1 MNKSVPIEANGIIPI
16 SQSDVAGIPP
26 LALTIPDFEGQ
37 AILRI
42 FANSS
47 QSQIGCYSAV
57 VTNGATFSHRSS
69 VGTALGLFTMV
80 ALLASFAT
88 AIYGNS
94 LPTTRTHYAHS
105 LSVFVVFSVLHTIF
119 FTGALSMN
127 WPSVLVAFWSNY
139 AWSAGMIYSKPM
151 QNTINKLI
159 GSNRGNT
166 SMVGAAGS
174 GDYASDLGGGYA
186 ISSIYKRDYFDLF
199 SRDLSRL
206 DDTLKVLKS
215 RALER
220 NLAKRALA
228 NSTTGYSWY
237 GSPIKP
243 GLPLPGNFSAF
254 PGTLA
259 ELNIPASNALITGF
273 LWFLILVVIVA
284 GSVVGF
290 KWSLEGLGKLNLV
303 HKDQLTYFRAHWIGF
318 TGLAVLRAMLIGFF
332 MMIFL
337 TLFQFTY
344 SGSAGVIVVGVVVFL
359 IFFVGMFSIAGYAC
373 YYRLRFGHFK
383 VVKDRIHFKKGKAL
397 GFVPWYRLEY
407 ESHDPEKPSTGV
419 SAGSVPCWRIRYLNN
434 DSQRMEVHQD
444 EDYLKKFGWLSAR
457 FRRTRWWFFIV
468 WLIYEFTRAC
478 FFGGAAG
485 HPMTQVFGLLV
496 VEFIALVFIV
506 FMRPFEGARLNALMV
521 YLLGFCKVSTV
532 ALSAAFDSRFNL
544 QRITTT
550 VIGIVIIV
558 IQGILTIVLMIAIVV
573 GAVSSYMSLTRDRE
587 DFRPRGWASI
597 RKKYFAHLEKA
608 APDRPPPPRPVP
620 EEPKE
625 PYFNVGSVRR
635 LPKIEDEGGDKKE
648 EPKIDEPSKSQA
660 TISGIPNQRFSRTS
674 RTDSMMS
681 QTSLP
686 FGARVHRV
694 SWSSRE
700 FSNMHEA
707 SNRNSRHLSRSS
719 LPLSGHDVSPIES
732 PQPAFFRSPARHAN
746 SQEGKGK
753 ERESTIMEQRTSPL
767 PPRG

>member
-1 MNKSVPIEANGIIPI
+1 
-16 SQSDVAGIPP
+16 
-26 LALTIPDFEGQ
+26 
-37 AILRI
+37 
-42 FANSS
+42 
-47 QSQIGCYSAV
+47 
-57 VTNGATFSHRSS
+57 
-69 VGTALGLFTMV
+69 
-80 ALLASFAT
+80 
-88 AIYGNS
+88 
-94 LPTTRTHYAHS
+94 
-105 LSVFVVFSVLHTIF
+105 
-119 FTGALSMN
+119 
-127 WPSVLVAFWSNY
+127 
-139 AWSAGMIYSKPM
+139 
-151 QNTINKLI
+151 
-159 GSNRGNT
+159 
-166 SMVGAAGS
+166 MVGAAGS

-186 ISSIYKRDYFDLF
+186 ISKIYKRDYFDLF

-228 NSTTGYSWY
+228 NSTTGYLWY

-273 LWFLILVVIVA
+273 LWFLILAVIVA

-290 KWSLEGLGKLNLV
+290 KWILEGLGKFNV
-303 HKDQLTYFRAHWIGF
+303 VKKDQLTYFRAHWIGF
-318 TGLAVLRAMLIGFF
+318 TGLAVLRAMLIAFF

-383 VVKDRIHFKKGKAL
+383 IVKDRIHFRKRKAL
-397 GFVPWYRLEY
+397 RFIPWYRLEY
-407 ESHDPEKPSTGV
+407 ENHESEKPSAGV
-419 SAGSVPCWRIRYLNN
+419 SAGSIPCWRIRYFNN
-434 DSQRMEVHQD
+434 DSQRVEVHQD

-468 WLIYEFTRAC
+468 WLIYEFVRAC

-496 VEFIALVFIV
+496 IEFIALVFIV

-558 IQGILTIVLMIAIVV
+558 IQGVLTIVLMVAIVI

-587 DFRPRGWASI
+587 DFRPRGWASV

-608 APDRPPPPRPVP
+608 APDLPPPPPPVP

-635 LPKIEDEGGDKKE
+635 LPKIEDEGGRKDE
-648 EPKIDEPSKSQA
+648 EPEIDEPSKSQA
-660 TISGIPNQRFSRTS
+660 TIPGIPSQRFSRTS
-674 RTDSMMS
+674 RTESMMS

-700 FSNMHEA
+700 FSNMNEA

-732 PQPAFFRSPARHAN
+732 PQPAFFRSPARHSN
-746 SQEGKGK
+746 ISQEGKGK
-753 ERESTIMEQRTSPL
+753 ERESTMMEQMILSSS
-767 PPRG
+767 

>member
-1 MNKSVPIEANGIIPI
+1 MLTGCSLCPMNRSVPIEANGIIPI

-47 QSQIGCYSAV
+47 ESQIGCYSAV
-57 VTNGATFSHRSS
+57 VTNGATFSHPSA
-69 VGTALGLFTMV
+69 VGTVLGLFTVV

-94 LPTTRTHYAHS
+94 LSTTRTHYAHS
-105 LSVFVVFSVLHTIF
+105 LSVLVVFSVLHTIF

-151 QNTINKLI
+151 QNTINQLI

-174 GDYASDLGGGYA
+174 GSYASDLGGGYA
-186 ISSIYKRDYFDLF
+186 ISSIYKRSYFNLF
-199 SRDLSRL
+199 SRDMDRL
-206 DDTLKVLKS
+206 EDTLKVLKS

-228 NSTTGYSWY
+228 NSTTGYKWY

-259 ELNIPASNALITGF
+259 EVNIPASNALITGF
-273 LWFLILVVIVA
+273 LWFLILAVVVA
-284 GSVVGF
+284 ASIAGF
-290 KWSLEGLGKLNLV
+290 KWILEGLGKLNLV
-303 HKDQLTYFRAHWIGF
+303 KKDQLAYFRAHWIGF

-359 IFFVGMFSIAGYAC
+359 IFFVGLFSFAGYAC
-373 YYRLRFGHFK
+373 YYRLRFGHYE
-383 VVKDRIHFKKGKAL
+383 VTKDRMHVKKTKAL
-397 GFVPWYRLEY
+397 GFIPCYRLGY
-407 ESHDPEKPSTGV
+407 DSAESEKASPGA
-419 SAGSVPCWRIRYLNN
+419 SAGSFPCWRIRYSY
-434 DSQRMEVHQD
+434 DDTQITEVHQD
-444 EDYLKKFGWLSAR
+444 EDYIKKFGWLSAR

-468 WLIYEFTRAC
+468 WMVYEFIRAC
-478 FFGGAAG
+478 FYGGAAG
-485 HPMTQVFGLLV
+485 KPMTQVFGLLV
-496 VEFIALVFIV
+496 VEFIALVFVV

-521 YLLGFCKVSTV
+521 YLLGFCKVATV

-558 IQGILTIVLMIAIVV
+558 IQGILTIILMIAIVV

-587 DFRPRGWASI
+587 DFRPRGWAPL

-608 APDRPPPPRPVP
+608 ASDLPPPPPPIP

-635 LPKIEDEGGDKKE
+635 LPKIEDEGGKVE
-648 EPKIDEPSKSQA
+648 EPEIKEPSGSHA
-660 TISGIPNQRFSRTS
+660 SISRLANQRISRTS
-674 RTDSMMS
+674 RTESMIS
-681 QTSLP
+681 QPSVP
-686 FGARVHRV
+686 FGARVHRA
-694 SWSSRE
+694 SWSSRD
-700 FSNMHEA
+700 FSSPHEVG
-707 SNRNSRHLSRSS
+707 NRSSRHLSRSS
-719 LPLSGHDVSPIES
+719 LPPSGADVSPIES
-732 PQPAFFRSPARHAN
+732 PQPAYFRSTIAQT
-746 SQEGKGK
+746 SFQEGKGK
-753 ERESTIMEQRTSPL
+753 EREFIAME
-767 PPRG
+767 